1 MPTYLRKQPIPNQ
14 YLKQQEAID
23 FVRGKG
29 TVDLGV
35 VHFNPTFKDP
45 PPKQLDFGFLKREIP
60 KAGKELLPVNYEV
73 EIEKFVAFVEKKGL
87 KLKTF

>member
-29 TVDLGV
+29 RVDLGV

-45 PPKQLDFGFLKREIP
+45 PPKQDFGFLKRDIP
-60 KAGKELLPVNYEV
+60 LGISLFLYSYNAFS
-73 EIEKFVAFVEKKGL
+73 IVA
-87 KLKTF
+87 